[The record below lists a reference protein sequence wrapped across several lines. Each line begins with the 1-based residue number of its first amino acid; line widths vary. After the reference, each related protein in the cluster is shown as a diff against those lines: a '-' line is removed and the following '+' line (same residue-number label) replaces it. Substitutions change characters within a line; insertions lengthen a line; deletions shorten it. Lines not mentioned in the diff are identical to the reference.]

1 MYKCFPQQMSSSGV
15 GRETDNQRRRKQRRG
30 QTTKEE
36 GSKEGDRQ
44 PKKKE
49 AKKGTDNQRRRKQ
62 RRGQTTKEEGSKEG
76 DRQEGADVKQ
86 TNVFV
91 YMYTVDGGCRLEV
104 RNNKRATARVPDF
117 ISSFLLDGTC
127 EGPM

>member
-1 MYKCFPQQMSSSGV
+1 VFSTTNVFLGC
-15 GRETDNQRRRKQRRG
+15 RKR
-30 QTTKEE
+30 
-36 GSKEGDRQ
+36 DRQ

-49 AKKGTDNQRRRKQ
+49 AKKGTDKKGLMSNKLM
-62 RRGQTTKEEGSKEG
+62 SL
-76 DRQEGADVKQ
+76 
-86 TNVFV
+86 
-91 YMYTVDGGCRLEV
+91 YIMYTVDGGCRLEV